1 MTPRSALG
9 GEEQGSATVLPGAS
23 IVLPE
28 RARSSRS
35 ERGPPPGKR
44 ARSSLKWIGPALDW
58 AYSCL
63 SQSRGTIKCLCS
75 CFQKQF
81 ELSHWLFFKSGIL
94 GTVLSEEEKA
104 ALARVSICQHRY
116 NLGFPCGPAVKKSP
130 ADAGEAGSIP
140 GLERSPGEG
149 NSFAGQYSCLG
160 HPVDRGGWQPAVHGV
175 SEASDTT

>member
-1 MTPRSALG
+1 MGVNDEGEREGCGVTLRSALG

-23 IVLPE
+23 IVLPK
-28 RARSSRS
+28 RGRSSRS
-35 ERGPPPGKR
+35 EHGPPPGER
-44 ARSSLKWIGPALDW
+44 GPPGSSCGPPRSEHSLPGSGPPQSERGPPQSERGPPRSEHGPPWSGFGPPPGW

-104 ALARVSICQHRY
+104 ALARVSICQH
-116 NLGFPCGPAVKKSP
+116 
-130 ADAGEAGSIP
+130 
-140 GLERSPGEG
+140 
-149 NSFAGQYSCLG
+149 
-160 HPVDRGGWQPAVHGV
+160 
-175 SEASDTT
+175 